1 MLGKAKKEIISN
13 NFDVL
18 LSIGFG
24 ETGKVGGFYILYDL
38 F

>member
-1 MLGKAKKEIISN
+1 MILSMLGKAKKEIISN

-24 ETGKVGGFYILYDL
+24 DMGKVKAFD
-38 F
+38 